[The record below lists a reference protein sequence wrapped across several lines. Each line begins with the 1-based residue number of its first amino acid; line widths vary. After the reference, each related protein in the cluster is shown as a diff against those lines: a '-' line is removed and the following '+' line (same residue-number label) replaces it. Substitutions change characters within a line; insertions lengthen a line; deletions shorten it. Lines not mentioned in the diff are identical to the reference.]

1 MPTPIRGTTQARKLD
16 YVPEQKEARKIA
28 SDLKVQL
35 TGANG
40 TAKSGTL
47 KLMHT
52 SHERKEMKFE
62 RKGLL
67 QFFARRESKTRPTME
82 YLVKVLETAYQRKDL
97 AAGRS
102 GQANQAA
109 LEQKLQELKDFA
121 QNHSSISS
129 QQALQF
135 INDLDAIEALEHITP
150 FELGAPGTITST
162 RGAADSLFPG
172 IDWQQPLGKGNFGA
186 VHDIPGSN
194 KVFKELLGNRGIR
207 TLVTGPTVDLKG
219 MGQAWEPGAAL
230 LKGDSPVVMTE
241 SFIIKNETTDQF
253 YNVPAGDLKSFL
265 RNHPPADHPNAQVLK
280 LVGEVMPKVNGQSLE
295 RKKDEKG
302 QLPPQLS
309 HADQAQV
316 QKEGLE
322 GLLWMA
328 QRRFIHGDIKPDNL
342 KYDANAPGAHK
353 LQFLDNGALQKV
365 HDLNKANDFAPGGRT
380 FQAHQ
385 VDGALGWTHPKISA
399 NKPWGPEADL
409 WSFNLTALSN
419 RYPHAGERIK
429 RELAPTLNSAPEK
442 PETPSQ
448 AMTSVLDAAI
458 NSTDLSVQQE
468 ARTLKN
474 QWTAPEGQEGQFVTL
489 IKQGLDLA
497 YASKTDD
504 RAGYDA
510 YVQGLEGLLRSPYLQ
525 PAQQPAQ

>member
-1 MPTPIRGTTQARKLD
+1 MATPIRGTTQARKLD

-40 TAKSGTL
+40 AAKSGTL

-102 GQANQAA
+102 GHVNQAG
-109 LEQKLQELKDFA
+109 LEHKLRELKDFA

-135 INDLDAIEALEHITP
+135 INDLDVIEALEHITP
-150 FELGAPGTITST
+150 FELGGPGTIPST
-162 RGAADSLFPG
+162 QGAANTLFPS
-172 IDWQQPLGKGNFGA
+172 INLQQALGRGNFGA
-186 VHDIPGSN
+186 VYDIPGSN
-194 KVFKELLGNRGIR
+194 KVFKELFGRDGIK

-219 MGQAWEPGAAL
+219 MGQKWEPGAAL

-241 SFIIKNETTDQF
+241 SFIIKNETTGQF

-295 RKKDEKG
+295 RKKDENG
-302 QLPPQLS
+302 QIPPSLS

-328 QRRFIHGDIKPDNL
+328 QQRFIHGDIKPDNL

-365 HDLNKANDFAPGGRT
+365 HDLDKANDFAPGGRT
-380 FQAHQ
+380 FQAHR
-385 VDGALGWTHPKISA
+385 VDGALGWAHPKISA
-399 NKPWGPEADL
+399 DKPWGPEADL
-409 WSFNLTALSN
+409 WSFNLTTLHN
-419 RYPHAGERIK
+419 RYPHAGEVIK
-429 RELAPTLNSAPEK
+429 RFLAPALSNPENQK
-442 PETPSQ
+442 TPSQ
-448 AMTSVLDAAI
+448 AMSLLLDDLIKDGRDESVK
-458 NSTDLSVQQE
+458 NE
-468 ARTLKN
+468 LKALKKE
-474 QWTAPEGQEGQFVTL
+474 WTAPEGQEGQFVTL

-510 YVQGLEGLLRSPYLQ
+510 YMKGLEDLLRSPYLP
-525 PAQQPAQ
+525 PAQ

>member
-150 FELGAPGTITST
+150 FELGAPGTITSA
-162 RGAADSLFPG
+162 RGAAARPARRPVWPSSRGTAPTG
-172 IDWQQPLGKGNFGA
+172 RPLLA
-186 VHDIPGSN
+186 
-194 KVFKELLGNRGIR
+194 
-207 TLVTGPTVDLKG
+207 
-219 MGQAWEPGAAL
+219 
-230 LKGDSPVVMTE
+230 
-241 SFIIKNETTDQF
+241 
-253 YNVPAGDLKSFL
+253 
-265 RNHPPADHPNAQVLK
+265 
-280 LVGEVMPKVNGQSLE
+280 
-295 RKKDEKG
+295 
-302 QLPPQLS
+302 
-309 HADQAQV
+309 
-316 QKEGLE
+316 
-322 GLLWMA
+322 
-328 QRRFIHGDIKPDNL
+328 
-342 KYDANAPGAHK
+342 
-353 LQFLDNGALQKV
+353 
-365 HDLNKANDFAPGGRT
+365 
-380 FQAHQ
+380 
-385 VDGALGWTHPKISA
+385 GWT
-399 NKPWGPEADL
+399 
-409 WSFNLTALSN
+409 
-419 RYPHAGERIK
+419 
-429 RELAPTLNSAPEK
+429 
-442 PETPSQ
+442 
-448 AMTSVLDAAI
+448 
-458 NSTDLSVQQE
+458 
-468 ARTLKN
+468 
-474 QWTAPEGQEGQFVTL
+474 
-489 IKQGLDLA
+489 
-497 YASKTDD
+497 
-504 RAGYDA
+504 
-510 YVQGLEGLLRSPYLQ
+510 
-525 PAQQPAQ
+525 